1 MRSIR
6 GYMFHRDQREYWDG
20 GRIAVAELQGI
31 HEEIFE
37 IFSRMFLAFFSLPT
51 ATGSGSSRH

>member
-1 MRSIR
+1 
-6 GYMFHRDQREYWDG
+6 MFHRDQREYWDG